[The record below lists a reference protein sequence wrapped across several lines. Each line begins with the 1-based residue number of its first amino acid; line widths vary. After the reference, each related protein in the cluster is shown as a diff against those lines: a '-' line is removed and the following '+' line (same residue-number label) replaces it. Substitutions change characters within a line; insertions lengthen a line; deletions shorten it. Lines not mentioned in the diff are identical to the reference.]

1 MLNLYIFIAY
11 RHTNT
16 IITGGGGMGFLFKK
30 LPETH
35 IHEYDSKTKFKRLK
49 FDLEFSKSDTNVD
62 VKIKYFI

>member
-30 LPETH
+30 LPEN
-35 IHEYDSKTKFKRLK
+35 HEYDSKTKFKRLK